1 MTAAREVYAEAAQDR
16 GAGTGLFGRP
26 ALERLIAHPKLLP
39 IYEEF
44 AGDDQLHLVSAGLL
58 HDQPKAE
65 GAPLQ
70 PGQNVLRRFCVEVA
84 HSSFD
89 ENPVVWQGACTASG
103 STTGTT
109 HCSPLGQA
117 ALTTTVEYR

>member
-70 PGQNVLRRFCVEVA
+70 PGQNKSLQILC
-84 HSSFD
+84 
-89 ENPVVWQGACTASG
+89 G
-103 STTGTT
+103 SR
-109 HCSPLGQA
+109 PLI
-117 ALTTTVEYR
+117 V

>member
-1 MTAAREVYAEAAQDR
+1 MSMRCRCAPARLFLVRPPPKVAAAREVYAEAAQDS

-70 PGQNVLRRFCVEVA
+70 PGQNALLQILC
-84 HSSFD
+84 
-89 ENPVVWQGACTASG
+89 G
-103 STTGTT
+103 SR
-109 HCSPLGQA
+109 PLI
-117 ALTTTVEYR
+117 V

>member
-1 MTAAREVYAEAAQDR
+1 MTAAREVYDEAAQDR

-44 AGDDQLHLVSAGLL
+44 AGDDQLRLVSAGLL

-70 PGQNVLRRFCVEVA
+70 PGQNKSLQILC
-84 HSSFD
+84 
-89 ENPVVWQGACTASG
+89 G
-103 STTGTT
+103 SR
-109 HCSPLGQA
+109 PLI
-117 ALTTTVEYR
+117 V